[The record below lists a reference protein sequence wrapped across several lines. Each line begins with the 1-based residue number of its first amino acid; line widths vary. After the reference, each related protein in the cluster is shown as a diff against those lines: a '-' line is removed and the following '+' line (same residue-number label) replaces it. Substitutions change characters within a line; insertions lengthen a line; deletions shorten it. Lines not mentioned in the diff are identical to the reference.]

1 MIFFFSQ
8 DGKIPLFLAAES
20 DNNSMCRELLTAL
33 SKEQLKMKTGDN
45 GDTAMHIATRR
56 KNGEL
61 LRLLLN
67 SGGNVDAQNVSKLY
81 FHFIQRFLNNH
92 IIFLYY
98 KYEMCFLFAAAS
110 ACKSESA
117 SCFTKPVTKITT

>member
-1 MIFFFSQ
+1 MAIWISRQVKNCKSLILFQ
-8 DGKIPLFLAAES
+8 DGKIPLFLATEI

-33 SKEQLKMKTGDN
+33 GKEQLKMKTAD

-67 SGGNVDAQNVSKLY
+67 SGGNVDAQNVS
-81 FHFIQRFLNNH
+81 N
-92 IIFLYY
+92 IIF
-98 KYEMCFLFAAAS
+98 S
-110 ACKSESA
+110 S
-117 SCFTKPVTKITT
+117 